1 MQQFHFTLKGL
12 LKRCRQ
18 EYRYY
23 TRRPWT
29 LEDVGRFWDTVE
41 DYDEV
46 NEKIYPYFRRFT
58 NSFDL
63 AQIYLPHND
72 YTMLDLQARSGKA
85 SLFWHEQ
92 EKIKESTCCDF
103 SDYLLSLTKKRLDS
117 ASLKYRL
124 VKVLEFPLPF
134 EDQSFNLVCSYETIE
149 HVFDYETFMMELAR
163 VMTADGIMILTCPS
177 VSWEWVHWLSAAINI
192 NHSEG
197 PHRFLRRT
205 TLLRCFDE
213 NDLDIL
219 KENSTIF
226 LPFNRG
232 ISIKFDR
239 WLEKHL
245 PIFLRSVFGLRR
257 TFVLRKAT

>member
-1 MQQFHFTLKGL
+1 MDQQFHFTLKGL

-103 SDYLLSLTKKRLDS
+103 SIK
-117 ASLKYRL
+117 
-124 VKVLEFPLPF
+124 
-134 EDQSFNLVCSYETIE
+134 
-149 HVFDYETFMMELAR
+149 
-163 VMTADGIMILTCPS
+163 
-177 VSWEWVHWLSAAINI
+177 
-192 NHSEG
+192 HSMKS
-197 PHRFLRRT
+197 P
-205 TLLRCFDE
+205 
-213 NDLDIL
+213 
-219 KENSTIF
+219 
-226 LPFNRG
+226 
-232 ISIKFDR
+232 
-239 WLEKHL
+239 
-245 PIFLRSVFGLRR
+245 
-257 TFVLRKAT
+257 